1 MEQKTGKKIFL
12 GQIQRLPN
20 RRKYQ
25 TRNTDLEVN
34 LDLVFEKGPLNLI
47 VADIPKQ
54 LWFQCILGISL
65 TTERD
70 EGVIYYTDEQVWN
83 LEDEETKRK
92 IERIK
97 ELFRWHGHHED
108 LSLLQRSTLLEY
120 ANSTEPN
127 LWKL

>member
-1 MEQKTGKKIFL
+1 MEQKTGKEIFL
-12 GQIQRLPN
+12 EQIQGLPS
-20 RRKYQ
+20 RRNYQ
-25 TRNTDLEVN
+25 TRNTGLEVN
-34 LDLVFEKGPLNLI
+34 LDHVLKKGPLNLT
-47 VADIPKQ
+47 VDDIPKQ

-65 TTERD
+65 TTKRD

-97 ELFRWHGHHED
+97 MLFRWHGHYED